1 MNTDPIADTLN
12 CAKPD
17 EMAQVDTIA
26 DDSVLLVTSTE
37 QLKHPTLE
45 LTSGLDIDES
55 GVIEQ
60 PEPEQGEFD
69 GVAPPVR
76 IQSKQGFRIGELRL
90 MIGYEDASELAE
102 MSSAHKLP
110 NAPEWF
116 CGIANLH
123 GKLIPVFDLA
133 RYFGVDPGLGFKRML
148 LVISR
153 GNDATGVLIDGMPE
167 RLRCFEDEYSE
178 ASAQPERLMPHLRG
192 STLIGEQL
200 WLDLDTHSL
209 IDAIEQSIEL
219 LQ

>member
-1 MNTDPIADTLN
+1 MNTDPIVETLN
-12 CAKPD
+12 SAKPD
-17 EMAQVDTIA
+17 EMAQEDTIA
-26 DDSVLLVTSTE
+26 DEPVTPPV
-37 QLKHPTLE
+37 QLTSPILD
-45 LTSGLDIDES
+45 LTSGLDIDAS
-55 GVIEQ
+55 GDIEQ
-60 PEPEQGEFD
+60 PLPEQGELD

-102 MSSAHKLP
+102 MHIVHSLP

-133 RYFGVDPGLGFKRML
+133 RYFGVDPVSGVKRLL

-167 RLRCFEDEYSE
+167 RLHCFEDEYSE
-178 ASAQPERLMPHLRG
+178 AGAQPERLMPHLRG
-192 STLIGEQL
+192 ATLIGEQL
-200 WLDLDTHSL
+200 WFDLDTHSL
-209 IDAIEQSIEL
+209 INAIEQSLEQ